1 MEIEIKY
8 LTPEEPDY
16 PPALLSTRLFTPQ
29 AIIAYIGNLAL
40 LQERKT
46 ALFCSVKCPGAE
58 IIKTLDYAMK
68 MRDEGK
74 ILISGF
80 HSPVEMECL
89 NIFLRGEAPV
99 IVCPARGLEEMR
111 IRRDWKKALK
121 AERML
126 IISPFAAE
134 ERRLK
139 RDLAWKR
146 NLFAAALADDIYIVY
161 AGKGSG
167 TERLGRTIQTW
178 GKKIILLEDKELA

>member
-8 LTPEEPDY
+8 LTPEESDY
-16 PPALLSTRLFTPQ
+16 PPALLSAGIFTPP

-40 LQERKT
+40 LPERKT
-46 ALFCSVKCPGAE
+46 ALFCSVKCPGSE

-68 MRDEGK
+68 MREEGK
-74 ILISGF
+74 ALISGF
-80 HSPVEMECL
+80 HSPVEKECL
-89 NIFLRGEAPV
+89 NIYLRGNAPV

-111 IRRDWKKALK
+111 IRREWKKALK
-121 AERML
+121 AGKML
-126 IISPFAAE
+126 ILSPFAAL

-146 NLFAAALADDIYIVY
+146 NLFAAALAEEVVIGY

-167 TERLGRTIQTW
+167 TERLGEEVKLW
-178 GKKIILLEDKELA
+178 GKEVFLLENQN